1 MIRLSRQWFWLIG
14 LLAAF
19 LLLTAAC
26 EEEEGPAETPG
37 VTPAVTGT
45 PAAAETPITPA
56 AEVPGVT
63 ATEILLGSHQPL
75 TGPAAVYGDIS
86 RGSQAYF
93 DYVNEEKGGVCARR
107 IVYKVEDDQYGP
119 AQTVEVVKRLVDV
132 DKVFAIFNG
141 LGTPTHATV
150 YEELNEKGVPDMYVA
165 SGSKLWVEDPQAN
178 RYTFGSIPSY
188 LTQEGVAI
196 GQYVAD
202 NFPGQKVG
210 MFVQNDEFG
219 REGAEGA
226 TTGLA
231 GRNEI
236 VDIQYYTT
244 ASTDI
249 RSQVINLR
257 ERGAEVVVMYA
268 IPMWAGLFFQ
278 RSREMRWDVPVVSSG
293 IIADKMTFDYAG
305 GWERMEG
312 TILPGYLKPPTL
324 VEDPAIQEYHRIIE
338 QYAPELD
345 AERGVVLYG
354 FSIAQL
360 MVETLSR
367 ACDNL
372 TRDGLIQAAE
382 SICGWEQ
389 PLAVA
394 PVSMSP
400 TDHAPFEF
408 FQWAEVA
415 DGQFVPFGDI
425 VSFESTPE
433 CPGGAS

>member
-1 MIRLSRQWFWLIG
+1 MINLNGRWFWLIG

-19 LLLTAAC
+19 LLLAAAC
-26 EEEEGPAETPG
+26 EEEEERPAETPG
-37 VTPAVTGT
+37 VTPPAVET
-45 PAAAETPITPA
+45 PATPA

-63 ATEILLGSHQPL
+63 ETQILLGSHQPL
-75 TGPAAVYGDIS
+75 TGPAAAYADIS

-93 DYVNEEKGGVCARR
+93 DYVNQEKGGVCGRE

-119 AQTVEVVKRLVDV
+119 AQTVEVVKRLVDQ

-141 LGTPTHATV
+141 LGTATNGAV
-150 YEELNEKGVPDMYVA
+150 YKELNAKGIPDMYVA
-165 SGSKLWVEDPQAN
+165 SGSYLWVEDPQTN
-178 RYTFGSIPSY
+178 RYVFGSIPSY

-196 GQYVAD
+196 GKYVAE

-210 MFVQNDEFG
+210 LFVQNDEFG
-219 REGAEGA
+219 KEGAEG
-226 TTGLA
+226 TKNGLA

-236 VDIQYYTT
+236 VDTQYYTT

-257 ERGAEVVVMYA
+257 DKGAEVVVMFA
-268 IPMWAGLFFQ
+268 IPQWAGLFFQ
-278 RSREMRWDVPVVSSG
+278 RSRELGWDVPVVSSG
-293 IIADKMTFDYAG
+293 VIADKQTIEFALKP
-305 GWERMEG
+305 ENMEG
-312 TILPGYLKPPTL
+312 TVLPAYLKPPTAL
-324 VEDPAIQEYHRIIE
+324 DDPAVQEYRRIIE
-338 QYAPELD
+338 QYAPDLD

-354 FSIAQL
+354 VAMAQL
-360 MVETLSR
+360 MEETLRR

-372 TRDGLIQAAE
+372 TRDGLVQAAE

-394 PVSMSP
+394 PVSMSE
-400 TDHAPFEF
+400 TDHAPYEAFM
-408 FQWAEVA
+408 WARVRN
-415 DGQFVPFGDI
+415 GQFEPFGDI

-433 CPGGAS
+433 C